1 MVVDEAQDISVPQLK
16 FVAMLANSRPN
27 ALFFTGDLGQRIFR
41 QPFSWARLGVHIRG
55 CSKTL
60 RINYRASHQIRRQA
74 DLLLDD
80 ELSDIA
86 GNTKLRN
93 GTTSVFNGPKP
104 TSKVCDTEEDEM
116 ELVALWLNERIEDG
130 IAPNEITVFVR
141 SENQLERAF
150 AAIDQANLSHK
161 QLDHNVQIKT
171 GSVTVSL
178 MHLVKGL
185 EFRIVVAMACDDEV
199 IPLQEKVESIV
210 GEVDLEE
217 VS

>member
-1 MVVDEAQDISVPQLK
+1 MLEIQNYEMGPSLSLMAQ
-16 FVAMLANSRPN
+16 N
-27 ALFFTGDLGQRIFR
+27 
-41 QPFSWARLGVHIRG
+41 
-55 CSKTL
+55 
-60 RINYRASHQIRRQA
+60 
-74 DLLLDD
+74 
-80 ELSDIA
+80 
-86 GNTKLRN
+86 
-93 GTTSVFNGPKP
+93 FNGPKP

-130 IAPNEITVFVR
+130 IAPNEITVLVR

-161 QLDHNVQIKT
+161 QLDHNFQTKT
-171 GSVTVSL
+171 GSVTVSP
-178 MHLVKGL
+178 MHLAKGL

-217 VS
+217 VLQYRETSAICSLYPSKRLSISNWCQSCFRIRG